1 VDRRRPLL
9 LVATAGAV
17 AAGIAQA
24 VAPAG
29 HAAALLL
36 LAAGLVAGEVLVLRL
51 EDRSALPLSYAV
63 LIVIAASFGVA
74 EYAAAVVGAE
84 AISLLLRLTDRGRGR
99 RVAVVTERLA
109 VAAATF
115 AAYSGAHH
123 VFPGDETVATVLA
136 ALVVAAVAQP
146 LVAVPLRLGLR
157 LGSSITPR
165 GRLAWI
171 AIGSSGVLMAI
182 GYHGVDGTGRV
193 GLWGPLIFATP
204 LLAAWYA
211 FERLDAATRSF
222 RQTIEALAMAPELGG
237 YVPSGHATRV
247 TALAGAV
254 AERMGLPIED
264 VRDLEM
270 AALLHHLGQVTL
282 DDPESGE
289 PGEVAGVTGAMMR
302 DIRPLAAAGD
312 IVAGDGT
319 EPRRRLATRILAVAS
334 AFDDLTQGDAALATG
349 ALGVLRADSRYAGD
363 TRVLAVLERVVR
375 DRIPAAAASADSGV

>member
-1 VDRRRPLL
+1 MERRRPLL
-9 LVATAGAV
+9 LVVVAGAI

-24 VAPAG
+24 VAPDGPAP
-29 HAAALLL
+29 ALLL
-36 LAAGLVAGEVLVLRL
+36 LAAGLVAGEILVLRL

-63 LIVIAASFGVA
+63 LIVIAASFPFA

-84 AISLLLRLTDRGRGR
+84 AISLVLRLTDRGRGR
-99 RVAVVTERLA
+99 RVAVVVERLA
-109 VAAATF
+109 VATATY
-115 AAYSGAHH
+115 AAYAGAHH
-123 VFPGDETVATVLA
+123 VFPGAETVATVLA
-136 ALVVAAVAQP
+136 ALVVAAAAQP

-182 GYHGVDGTGRV
+182 GYHGVDGAGRV

-237 YVPSGHATRV
+237 YVADGHAARV

-254 AERMGLPIED
+254 AERMGLPTED

-282 DDPESGE
+282 DDPDAGD
-289 PGEVAGVTGAMMR
+289 PGEVAVVTGTMMR

-312 IVAGDGT
+312 IVAGDAS
-319 EPRRRLATRILAVAS
+319 EPRRRLAARILAVAS
-334 AFDDLTQGDAALATG
+334 AFDDLTAGDASMATSALA
-349 ALGVLRADSRYAGD
+349 VLRADSRYAGD
-363 TRVLAVLERVVR
+363 ARVLAVVERVLR
-375 DRIPAAAASADSGV
+375 DRSVGALVPASGV

>member
-1 VDRRRPLL
+1 
-9 LVATAGAV
+9 
-17 AAGIAQA
+17 
-24 VAPAG
+24 
-29 HAAALLL
+29 
-36 LAAGLVAGEVLVLRL
+36 
-51 EDRSALPLSYAV
+51 
-63 LIVIAASFGVA
+63 
-74 EYAAAVVGAE
+74 YAAYA
-84 AISLLLRLTDRGRGR
+84 
-99 RVAVVTERLA
+99 
-109 VAAATF
+109 
-115 AAYSGAHH
+115 GAHH
-123 VFPGDETVATVLA
+123 VFPGAETVATVLA
-136 ALVVAAVAQP
+136 ALVVAAAAQP

-182 GYHGVDGTGRV
+182 GYHGVDGAGRV

-237 YVPSGHATRV
+237 YVADGHAARV

-254 AERMGLPIED
+254 AERMGLPTED

-282 DDPESGE
+282 DDPDAGD
-289 PGEVAGVTGAMMR
+289 PGEVAVVTGTMMR

-312 IVAGDGT
+312 IVAGDAS
-319 EPRRRLATRILAVAS
+319 EPRRRLAARILAVAS
-334 AFDDLTQGDAALATG
+334 AFDDLTAGDASMAPSALA
-349 ALGVLRADSRYAGD
+349 VLRADSRFAGD
-363 TRVLAVLERVVR
+363 ARVLAVVERVLR
-375 DRIPAAAASADSGV
+375 DRSVGALVPASGV

>member
-1 VDRRRPLL
+1 MERRRPLL
-9 LVATAGAV
+9 LVVVAGAI

-24 VAPAG
+24 VAPDGPAP
-29 HAAALLL
+29 ALLL
-36 LAAGLVAGEVLVLRL
+36 LAAGLVAGEILVLRL

-63 LIVIAASFGVA
+63 LIVIAASFPFA

-84 AISLLLRLTDRGRGR
+84 AISLVLRLTDRGRGR
-99 RVAVVTERLA
+99 RVAVVVEWLA
-109 VAAATF
+109 VATATY
-115 AAYSGAHH
+115 AAYAGAHH
-123 VFPGDETVATVLA
+123 VFPGAETVATVLA
-136 ALVVAAVAQP
+136 ALVVAAAAQP

-182 GYHGVDGTGRV
+182 GYHGVDGAGRV

-237 YVPSGHATRV
+237 YVADGHAARV

-254 AERMGLPIED
+254 AERMGLPTED

-282 DDPESGE
+282 DDPDAGD
-289 PGEVAGVTGAMMR
+289 PGEVAVVTGTMMR

-312 IVAGDGT
+312 IVAGDAS
-319 EPRRRLATRILAVAS
+319 EPRRRLAARILAVAS
-334 AFDDLTQGDAALATG
+334 AFDDLTAGDASMATSALA
-349 ALGVLRADSRYAGD
+349 VLRADSRYAGD
-363 TRVLAVLERVVR
+363 ARVLAVVERVLR
-375 DRIPAAAASADSGV
+375 DRSVGALVPASGV

>member
-1 VDRRRPLL
+1 MERRRPLL
-9 LVATAGAV
+9 LVVVAGAI

-24 VAPAG
+24 VAPDGPAP
-29 HAAALLL
+29 ALLL
-36 LAAGLVAGEVLVLRL
+36 LAAGLVAGEILVLRL

-63 LIVIAASFGVA
+63 LIVIAASFPFA

-84 AISLLLRLTDRGRGR
+84 AISLVLRLTDRGRGR
-99 RVAVVTERLA
+99 RVAVVVERLA
-109 VAAATF
+109 VATATY
-115 AAYSGAHH
+115 AAYAGAHH
-123 VFPGDETVATVLA
+123 VFPGAETVATVLA
-136 ALVVAAVAQP
+136 ALVVAAAAQP

-182 GYHGVDGTGRV
+182 GYHGVDGAGRV

-237 YVPSGHATRV
+237 YVADGHAARV

-254 AERMGLPIED
+254 AERMGLPTED

-282 DDPESGE
+282 DDPDAGD
-289 PGEVAGVTGAMMR
+289 PGEVAVVTGTMMR

-312 IVAGDGT
+312 IVAGDAS
-319 EPRRRLATRILAVAS
+319 EPRRRLAARILAVAS
-334 AFDDLTQGDAALATG
+334 AFDDLMACDASMATSALA
-349 ALGVLRADSRYAGD
+349 VLRADSRYAGD
-363 TRVLAVLERVVR
+363 ARVLAVVERVLR
-375 DRIPAAAASADSGV
+375 DRSVGALVPASGV